1 VWNEEHD
8 LARVEPQERVGQRP
22 GDPAEAAVGVEER
35 GARVESDSHRLY
47 DATVEQRFSVVIP
60 TRMGGQNLDRTLPP
74 LREALGGDDEVV
86 IVADHC
92 ERPMPALPDSR
103 WRVVAH
109 RGSPGFA
116 PACNRGAREARGR
129 LLLILNDD
137 VVVAPG
143 VLDRLEEELGRPG
156 VAASGPNVISEAL
169 GRSESGTSVRLLHGV
184 LECRQGAL
192 NGSGAV
198 SVPYV
203 CGAALAVRRT
213 DFLRVGGFDERL
225 APYFWEDLD
234 LCLRL
239 HDEVG
244 DTTVV
249 SELTVW
255 HRHGA
260 TINQGPEQD
269 RRIVYERNRLLV
281 TWRHITGWRWL
292 SHVAWLPLRLLAGV
306 VRDRA
311 VPLGFLNAMA
321 RLTSQRDHVARRD

>member
-1 VWNEEHD
+1 VGNEEHD

-22 GDPAEAAVGVEER
+22 GNPAEAAVGVEER
-35 GARVESDSHRLY
+35 RPCVESDPHRLY
-47 DATVEQRFSVVIP
+47 DATVERRFSVVIP

-74 LREALGGDDEVV
+74 LREALGEDDEVV

-92 ERPMPALPDSR
+92 ECPLPALPDRR
-103 WRVVAH
+103 WRLVAH

-129 LLLILNDD
+129 FLLILNDD

-143 VLDRLEEELGRPG
+143 VLERLEEELGRPG
-156 VAASGPNVISEAL
+156 VAASGPNVISEIL
-169 GRSESGTSVRLLHGV
+169 GRSESGTVVTLTHGV
-184 LECRQGAL
+184 LESRQEAL
-192 NGSGAV
+192 RDRGVV

-203 CGAALAVRRT
+203 CGAALAVRRA

-239 HDEVG
+239 RDEVG

-249 SELTVW
+249 SELTVS

-260 TINQGPEQD
+260 TINRAPEKR
-269 RRIVYERNRLLV
+269 RRIIYERNRLLV
-281 TWRHITGWRWL
+281 TWSHITGWRWL
-292 SHVAWLPLRLLAGV
+292 SHVGWLPLRLLAGV

-311 VPLGFLNAMA
+311 VPLGFLKAVA
-321 RLTSQRDHVARRD
+321 RLTSWRDHDARRD